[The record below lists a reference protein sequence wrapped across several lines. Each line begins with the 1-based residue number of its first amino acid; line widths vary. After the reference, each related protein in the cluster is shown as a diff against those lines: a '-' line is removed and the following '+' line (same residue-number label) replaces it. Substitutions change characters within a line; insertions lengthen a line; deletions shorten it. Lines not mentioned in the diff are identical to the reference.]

1 MRGSTRVLQGFI
13 RGSTAPHWRWWDLVM
28 GLGFIGFWVK
38 HCMSVMVSSLSWVS
52 GLGVQGIGV

>member
-1 MRGSTRVLQGFI
+1 MRGSTRVLQGFR

-52 GLGVQGIGV
+52 GLGV